1 MGLKPMGLGHRIQKG
16 HSMNRAQRRASQ
28 HKRGTIRKLHHVD
41 PVAGL
46 RLLDH
51 SRPYEP
57 GEMVSEHVLT
67 RAAYERLRTGCGDE
81 ADFDRVSMMLNIGL
95 VRAEDIDALLVE
107 TIMRGQMAFVRCK
120 DRFLRGLS
128 FGFDA
133 QGLQDVPEALDVYEI
148 IVDSS
153 SPQQLKL
160 AIREAYRRIMGGE
173 LLEVAA

>member
-1 MGLKPMGLGHRIQKG
+1 
-16 HSMNRAQRRASQ
+16 MNRAQRRASQ
-28 HKRGTIRKLHHVD
+28 HKRGTIRTMYHVD

-57 GEMVSEHVLT
+57 GEMVPEHVLT

-81 ADFDRVSMMLNIGL
+81 ADFDRVSMMLNVGL

-107 TIMRGQMAFVRCK
+107 TIVRGQQALVRCK
-120 DRFLRGLS
+120 DRYLRGLA

-133 QGLQDVPEALDVYEI
+133 QGLQDIPDALDVHEAI
-148 IVDSS
+148 IDKS

-160 AIREAYRRIMGGE
+160 AIREAYRRITHGD

>member
-1 MGLKPMGLGHRIQKG
+1 
-16 HSMNRAQRRASQ
+16 MNRAQRRASQ
-28 HKRGTIRKLHHVD
+28 HKRGTIRQMYHVD

-57 GEMVSEHVLT
+57 GEMVAEHVLT

-107 TIMRGQMAFVRCK
+107 TVQRGQQAFVRCK
-120 DRFLRGLS
+120 DRYLRGLAM
-128 FGFDA
+128 GFDA
-133 QGLQDVPEALDVYEI
+133 QGLQDVPDALDVHEA
-148 IVDSS
+148 IVDKS

-160 AIREAYRRIMGGE
+160 AIKEAYRRITHGE

>member
-1 MGLKPMGLGHRIQKG
+1 
-16 HSMNRAQRRASQ
+16 MNRAQRRASQ
-28 HKRGTIRKLHHVD
+28 HKRGTIRNLYHID

-67 RAAYERLRTGCGDE
+67 RAAFERLRTGCGDE

-95 VRAEDIDALLVE
+95 VRAEAIDALLVE
-107 TIMRGQMAFVRCK
+107 TITRGQMAFVRCK
-120 DRFLRGLS
+120 DRYLRGLA

-133 QGLQDVPEALDVYEI
+133 QGLQDVPDALDAYEA
-148 IVDSS
+148 IVDAS

-173 LLEVAA
+173 LLEVAS